1 MRSGLALIAAVLTA
15 SVLASCGGGSSGTAA
30 VSFPTVVT
38 LGDCDI
44 CPQINNT
51 SLDVG
56 DNRISIT
63 LTDKDDNLVLD
74 AQVHLRF
81 YDLNGE
87 TPVLQSEAD
96 ARFLPVTL
104 AYVDPQSGNRET
116 TSGDSGVYVAHA
128 TFSREGDWGAQ
139 VMVTRGRKT
148 LKPLSYRFTVLDH
161 STEPAVGDPAPAS
174 EQQTLATAASIDDID
189 TSYPPRNAMHNITVA
204 EALRIG
210 KPLVIAFAT
219 PAFCQT
225 RTCAPVMDLVMDPLH
240 ARYGDKA
247 IFIHI
252 EPYELGPLRQSN
264 VQQPVRATQEWRLRS
279 EPWVFVVG
287 RDGRI
292 AGKFEGIMAVD
303 EVEQVLQ
310 QAIAAPAPTPRATPP

>member
-1 MRSGLALIAAVLTA
+1 MRPALALLAAALTGFALIA
-15 SVLASCGGGSSGTAA
+15 CGGGSSGTAA

-38 LGDCDI
+38 LGDCDV

-56 DNRISIT
+56 DNRVSMA
-63 LTDKDDNLVLD
+63 LTDKNDNLVLD

-81 YDLNGE
+81 YDLNGA
-87 TPVLQSEAD
+87 TPVLQSESD
-96 ARFLPVTL
+96 ARFVPVTL
-104 AYVDPQSGNRET
+104 AYVDPQSGNHKT
-116 TSGDSGVYVAHA
+116 TSGDSGVYVTHA
-128 TFSREGDWGAQ
+128 TFGREGDWG
-139 VMVTRGRKT
+139 VEVTVTRGGKM
-148 LKPLSYRFTVLDH
+148 LKPIPYRFTVLDH

-174 EQQTLATAASIDDID
+174 QQQTLATAATIEDID
-189 TSYPPRNAMHNITVA
+189 TSYPPRSAMHNITVA
-204 EALRIG
+204 DALKTG
-210 KPLVIAFAT
+210 KPLVVAFAT

-225 RTCAPVMDLVMDPLH
+225 RTCAPVMDTVMDPLY
-240 ARYGDKA
+240 ATYGDEA

-264 VQQPVRATQEWRLRS
+264 VQQPVRATLEWRLRS

-303 EVEQVLQ
+303 EVEAVLQ
-310 QAIAAPAPTPRATPP
+310 KAIDTPAATPAGTPP

>member
-1 MRSGLALIAAVLTA
+1 MRRRLALVAATLIT
-15 SVLASCGGGSSGTAA
+15 SVLASCGGGSSGTA

-38 LGDCDI
+38 LGNCDI
-44 CPQINNT
+44 CPQINNQ

-56 DNRISIT
+56 NNRVSLT

-81 YDLNGE
+81 YDLNGQ
-87 TPVLQSEAD
+87 TPAFQSESD
-96 ARFLPVTL
+96 SRFVPVTL

-128 TFSREGDWGAQ
+128 TFSRAGDWGVQ
-139 VMVTRGRKT
+139 VIVTRGGRT
-148 LKPLSYRFTVLDH
+148 LKPIPYRFTVLDH

-174 EQQTLATAASIDDID
+174 EQRTLATARSIEDID
-189 TSYPPRNAMHNITVA
+189 TSYPPRPAMHNITVA
-204 EALRIG
+204 DALKTG

-225 RTCAPVMDLVMDPLH
+225 RTCAPVMDTVMDPLF
-240 ARYGDKA
+240 AKYRDEA

-303 EVEQVLQ
+303 EVEDVLS
-310 QAIAAPAPTPRATPP
+310 QAIGVPASTPPVTPP